1 MASTY
6 TTNLGLEKPDGN
18 DYINVLAING
28 NSDKLD
34 RHDVASVFGN
44 GENNFAAASISLY
57 NCTGTIGLGLRY
69 HIAGDLCLIEG
80 RLSISD
86 YTRTGANPGFTIY
99 FPNSKKSKK
108 RVNIGCAGL
117 TSNAN
122 GVRAGENA
130 RFMAEAN
137 ATTFKIDTTESYANF
152 DSNSRAVFQI
162 FPIIV
167 ELTS

>member
-1 MASTY
+1 MATY
-6 TTNLGLEKPDGN
+6 TSNLNLKKPAGTEA
-18 DYINVLAING
+18 INVADING
-28 NSDKLD
+28 NMDTLD
-34 RHDVASVFGN
+34 NHDVASVFGN

-80 RLSISD
+80 RLSISN

-130 RFMAEAN
+130 RFLAEAN
-137 ATTFKIDTTESYANF
+137 GTTFKIDTTESYNNF

-167 ELTS
+167 ELTT

>member
-6 TTNLGLEKPDGN
+6 TSNIGLEKPDG
-18 DYINVLAING
+18 DDDISVIAING
-28 NSDKLD
+28 NSEKLD
-34 RHDVASVFGN
+34 KRDIASVFGN
-44 GENNFAAASISLY
+44 GENNFAATSISLY

-86 YTRTGANPGFTIY
+86 YVRTGANPGLIIY
-99 FPNSKKSKK
+99 FPNSKKAKK

-137 ATTFKIDTTESYANF
+137 GTTFKIDTTESYTNF

-162 FPIIV
+162 FPIILEV
-167 ELTS
+167 I

>member
-1 MASTY
+1 MATY
-6 TTNLGLEKPDGN
+6 TSNLSLKKPAGTED
-18 DYINVLAING
+18 INVADING
-28 NSDKLD
+28 NTDILDK
-34 RHDVASVFGN
+34 HDVASVFGS
-44 GENNFAAASISLY
+44 GENNFAETSITLY

-80 RLSISD
+80 RLSISN

-122 GVRAGENA
+122 GVRAGEIA
-130 RFMAEAN
+130 RFMAEAGG
-137 ATTFKIDTTESYANF
+137 TTFKIDTTESYTNF

-167 ELTS
+167 ELTT